1 MPKDP
6 HAERLDA
13 LNAKRAQFQEQGN
26 EDKLK
31 RTDEKIQ
38 AAKDAQARAADK
50 ATAKTTPK
58 PEKTKRAE
66 AKANRG
72 SRKR

>member
-13 LNAKRAQFQEQGN
+13 LNAKRAQFEEAGN
-26 EDKLK
+26 ADKLK
-31 RTDEKIQ
+31 RVEAKIVEAK
-38 AAKDAQARAADK
+38 AAQQRAADK
-50 ATAKTTPK
+50 ATAKVTPK